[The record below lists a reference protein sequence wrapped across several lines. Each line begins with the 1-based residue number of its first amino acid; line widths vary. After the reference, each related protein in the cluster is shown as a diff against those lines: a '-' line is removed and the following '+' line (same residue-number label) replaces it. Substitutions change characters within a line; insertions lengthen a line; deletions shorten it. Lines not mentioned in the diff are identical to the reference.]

1 MYLLKWEISGVFLP
15 SFSHAPRIRSITS
28 VNHYSLP
35 STSWRDVCFA
45 TVPVQIAIISWA
57 AVCLGFLLL
66 CLLHSICHKPK
77 WSLRNVNTKPCSGL
91 MFFLSENTELYGLKC
106 GNPCISS
113 LCIPIP
119 LPRKPLLT
127 IQNALLRIC
136 THMCIYI
143 YVYFQYTY
151 IYLCVC
157 PLTYR
162 VFNINRIILHCSQ
175 ACFFSCQYI
184 KFI

>member
-66 CLLHSICHKPK
+66 FCLLHSICHKPK

-113 LCIPIP
+113 LYTHTPPQETIANSSECSSKNLYAHVYIHICILSI
-119 LPRKPLLT
+119 
-127 IQNALLRIC
+127 
-136 THMCIYI
+136 HVYI
-143 YVYFQYTY
+143 YV
-151 IYLCVC
+151 CV
-157 PLTYR
+157 P
-162 VFNINRIILHCSQ
+162 
-175 ACFFSCQYI
+175 
-184 KFI
+184 